1 MKKTYEQEIETL
13 IPQAEIAADMAV
25 RGRTFPHVGYAEAVA
40 EVWNRV
46 FHNTIDRLAMMRGI
60 RRMTWQA

>member
-1 MKKTYEQEIETL
+1 MKRTYEQEIEAL
-13 IPQAEIAADMAV
+13 IPMAEMAADKAV
-25 RGRTFPHVGYAEAVA
+25 ESVDYWAVE

-60 RRMTWQA
+60 RRMAWQA